1 MGPCPDVAGAC
12 NLDGAPGT
20 CLAIRC
26 WSWTNAFCIGVI
38 GSLPGQ
44 SLVETLMQV
53 ERLNKWMQ
61 VIISLV
67 VWLSVLNEPGFD
79 GSVFGCLYLMSQDL
93 MGVCLVHLLL
103 LGVYTD
109 LGVPH

>member
-1 MGPCPDVAGAC
+1 MLP
-12 NLDGAPGT
+12 NT
-20 CLAIRC
+20 Q
-26 WSWTNAFCIGVI
+26 GVF
-38 GSLPGQ
+38 GSLVGQ

-53 ERLNKWMQ
+53 EPSLNKWMQ

-93 MGVCLVHLLL
+93 MGVCLV
-103 LGVYTD
+103 VYI
-109 LGVPH
+109 